1 MSGGASPSASPSNS
15 SYTMEPASPQPPQGC
30 PNSVLR
36 IIIENML
43 YPITIDVLH
52 QVGTCVCVCN
62 KLVIKMYMYVTA
74 VPD

>member
-1 MSGGASPSASPSNS
+1 MSLAPPGVPGGASPSGTATPGSSPLD
-15 SYTMEPASPQPPQGC
+15 PASPHGPQGC

-52 QVGTCVCVCN
+52 QVCTQLCIP
-62 KLVIKMYMYVTA
+62 LMTLH
-74 VPD
+74 PRQ